1 MKTILII
8 HLVFAVLTFVVTF
21 FVAFSALGRLRQKYA
36 YMKAPKQSGAE
47 KGLFFLRLA
56 VIALLPIF
64 NIIYCLVVIFNAE
77 SVIESTVNSS
87 EKDLIASIERD

>member
-36 YMKAPKQSGAE
+36 YMEIPKRSGAE
-47 KGLFFLRLA
+47 KGFFFLRLA

-64 NIIYCLVVIFNAE
+64 NIIYCLVVIFNADA
-77 SVIESTVNSS
+77 VIEDTVKGS
-87 EKDLIASIERD
+87 EKDFISSIERD

>member
-21 FVAFSALGRLRQKYA
+21 FVAFSAIGRLRQKYA
-36 YMKAPKQSGAE
+36 YMEMPKRSGAE
-47 KGLFFLRLA
+47 KGLFFLRLV

-64 NIIYCLVVIFNAE
+64 NIIYCLVVVFNAE
-77 SVIESTVNSS
+77 SVIENTVKGT
-87 EKDLIASIERD
+87 EKDFISTIERD

>member
-8 HLVFAVLTFVVTF
+8 HLVFAVLTFVVT
-21 FVAFSALGRLRQKYA
+21 FSALGRLRQKYA

-87 EKDLIASIERD
+87 EKDLIATIERD